1 MNFKEIYTKYNT
13 LGILTDEE
21 LNFLIEEYSKLDAV
35 IRDKECFIGVPTV
48 YVVGIELHR
57 LLSIRTAREYYK

>member
-1 MNFKEIYTKYNT
+1 MNFKEIYTKYNN

-35 IRDKECFIGVPTV
+35 IRDKTCFIGVPTV
-48 YVVGIELHR
+48 CVVGIELRR
-57 LLSIRTAREYYK
+57 LLDMRSSREYRK